1 MHGNI
6 TIHLPGTRVHL
17 IFSSYSRAE
26 FIESASAPHF
36 FTLLLSFALPL
47 PLSPNLVKWRKG
59 DWLTEWHEQGVS
71 EIFFMFLNV
80 KNFLAVNYTGLDFK
94 ACTWL
99 RVFLPIFPKI
109 AVRQTVGDCGAAE
122 GNSKPCKPVSPT
134 QYIKR
139 SCQSRKAFRPN
150 FWSIVYCEQIV
161 CKGNIAMFK
170 EILLKY
176 LLTTCSMGWMDGWAG
191 GWMVG
196 AVAWNLPP
204 DRLRVR
210 GRREGGRREGGG
222 SHERVGRHTV
232 PYPQSC
238 KQNSVAAP
246 TILKQKSLE
255 VEWVLN
261 TDRNWLPQNLEIVCL
276 VVKKSEFFIS
286 ALVFQ

>member
-1 MHGNI
+1 MRGNI

-122 GNSKPCKPVSPT
+122 GNSKPCKPFSPT

-139 SCQSRKAFRPN
+139 SCQSRESLSTKFLIHSLLRTDCLQGKHSN
-150 FWSIVYCEQIV
+150 VQR
-161 CKGNIAMFK
+161 NIT
-170 EILLKY
+170 EIS
-176 LLTTCSMGWMDGWAG
+176 TN
-191 GWMVG
+191 
-196 AVAWNLPP
+196 NL
-204 DRLRVR
+204 
-210 GRREGGRREGGG
+210 
-222 SHERVGRHTV
+222 
-232 PYPQSC
+232 
-238 KQNSVAAP
+238 
-246 TILKQKSLE
+246 
-255 VEWVLN
+255 
-261 TDRNWLPQNLEIVCL
+261 
-276 VVKKSEFFIS
+276 
-286 ALVFQ
+286 

>member
-1 MHGNI
+1 MGGLISTLKKLQHKRLSLLMHGNI

-122 GNSKPCKPVSPT
+122 GNSKPCKPFSPT
-134 QYIKR
+134 QY
-139 SCQSRKAFRPN
+139 
-150 FWSIVYCEQIV
+150 
-161 CKGNIAMFK
+161 
-170 EILLKY
+170 
-176 LLTTCSMGWMDGWAG
+176 
-191 GWMVG
+191 
-196 AVAWNLPP
+196 
-204 DRLRVR
+204 
-210 GRREGGRREGGG
+210 
-222 SHERVGRHTV
+222 
-232 PYPQSC
+232 
-238 KQNSVAAP
+238 
-246 TILKQKSLE
+246 TILTLC
-255 VEWVLN
+255 
-261 TDRNWLPQNLEIVCL
+261 RVCYFNC
-276 VVKKSEFFIS
+276 SCCC
-286 ALVFQ
+286 